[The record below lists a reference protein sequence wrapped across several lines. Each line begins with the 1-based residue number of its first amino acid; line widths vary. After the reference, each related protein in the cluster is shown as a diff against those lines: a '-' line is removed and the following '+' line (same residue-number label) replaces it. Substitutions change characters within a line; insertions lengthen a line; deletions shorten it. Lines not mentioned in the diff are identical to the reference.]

1 MNSTRT
7 VVVALT
13 CVLAVVVG
21 IAIGL
26 LVLVLLAATGHLLV
40 FTTPPIQVCVG
51 WPDDT
56 VFSWW
61 CTPDYTAQPPTAF
74 IGDPAF
80 WHMLTPEGR
89 RVLAA
94 VTVVATAEP
103 CEILPGYPYAGGV
116 YQGDTN
122 TIMLCGQ
129 AAQDNLNILRHE
141 SLHALDAVDGPDTLV
156 VSEKLY
162 SQAEAMY
169 NAGGGSWFR
178 PGELY
183 AMLPLVVDWDFAALP
198 PLVAETYAPWFRA
211 ASTAP

>member
-1 MNSTRT
+1 MRRPILLI
-7 VVVALT
+7 ALI
-13 CVLAVVVG
+13 V
-21 IAIGL
+21 

-40 FTTPPIQVCVG
+40 FATPPVQVCVG
-51 WPDDT
+51 WPDDA

-80 WHMLTPEGR
+80 WHMLTPAGR
-89 RVLAA
+89 RVLYA
-94 VTVVATAEP
+94 VTVVAIAQP
-103 CEILPGYPYAGGV
+103 CEIHAPYLGAVVFAGV

-129 AAQDNLNILRHE
+129 PAQDDPNVLRHE

-156 VSEKLY
+156 VSGELY
-162 SQAEAMY
+162 TQAEAMY

-178 PGELY
+178 PGELF
-183 AMLPLVVDWDFAALP
+183 AMLPLVVGWDFTALP
-198 PLVAETYAPWFRA
+198 PLVAEAYAPWFIDACNRGCN
-211 ASTAP
+211 